1 MKKYI
6 FFKKCPVFICHITKP
21 LTAHLV
27 RSILESHDIPCFV
40 MDHMNG
46 SMNWDINGATRLMI
60 MQSDFEAAKKL
71 LEEEDINLEQA

>member
-1 MKKYI
+1 MSEKQKDSLTL
-6 FFKKCPVFICHITKP
+6 FARFHNPT
-21 LTAHLV
+21 TAHLV

-60 MQSDFEAAKKL
+60 MESDIETAKEL
-71 LEEEDINLEQA
+71 LAEEDINIE